1 MGSQPV
7 AARRGPAG
15 GMFSTPTGKLQQQLY
30 QGEYAMFKHAQ
41 MFESDF
47 IQVSRRGD
55 VIDVHNSVQ
64 MVTVGMVRTS
74 PHLVLPDVMLLA
86 SQKRGNPST
95 HNLELRRLLP
105 LMLVKISIHNFQ
117 KQQLRL
123 KLATGRSLYLQ
134 LCPCS
139 DTRDLFA
146 QWVDLIYM
154 LNPPVEVYSGT
165 QAIPADDM
173 LDMPVFE
180 EENSPEVSLCS
191 LEKPGPGRFRG
202 SPEAYLK
209 MCGTWKCSGPNEP
222 PLGGSATLGRSLTLL
237 RSAPQGC
244 VLEIIHWQQL
254 LMSYSVLHGL
264 CSILTIES
272 IREHRPPQPRQ
283 VVSPGT

>member
-15 GMFSTPTGKLQQQLY
+15 GMFNTPTGKLQQQLY
-30 QGEYAMFKHAQ
+30 QGEYAIFKHAQ

-55 VIDVHNSVQ
+55 VVDVHNSVQ

-86 SQKRGNPST
+86 SQRRGNPSA

-105 LMLVKISIHNFQ
+105 LMFVKVSIHNLQ

-134 LCPCS
+134 LCPGS

-165 QAIPADDM
+165 QAIPAGDM

-180 EENSPEVSLCS
+180 EENSPEVSLRS
-191 LEKPGPGRFRG
+191 LKKPGPGRFRG
-202 SPEAYLK
+202 SPEAY
-209 MCGTWKCSGPNEP
+209 
-222 PLGGSATLGRSLTLL
+222 
-237 RSAPQGC
+237 
-244 VLEIIHWQQL
+244 
-254 LMSYSVLHGL
+254 
-264 CSILTIES
+264 
-272 IREHRPPQPRQ
+272 
-283 VVSPGT
+283 